1 MDFLKLMQ
9 ERYTTKHY
17 DKTKVVPDEILE
29 KILECARLTPTSTNT
44 QPYHFFVVSGEAKA
58 RLLDGIMDFNQP
70 RYSDASHAIVI
81 ASYKTLD
88 EPHLAKVLEAEKRDG
103 RLPNEEIA
111 AASDQS
117 RHFFNG
123 IHMQNNDYV
132 AWSGKQSYI
141 AFASIV
147 YAAQAYGVDST
158 ALEGIDYAKLDEL
171 LGLAARNLT
180 TQVVICLGY
189 RSPEDSNTLDKRA
202 KSRLNKEDL
211 FTILK

>member
-17 DKTKVVPDEILE
+17 DSSKKVPDEILQ
-29 KILECARLTPTSTNT
+29 KILECVRLTPTSTNT
-44 QPYHFFVVSGEAKA
+44 QPYHFYVLSGEAKA

-81 ASYKTLD
+81 TSLKSLD
-88 EPHLAKVLEAEKRDG
+88 EPHLAKVLAAEERDG
-103 RLPNEEIA
+103 RLPNAEIKEA
-111 AASDQS
+111 TDKS
-117 RHFFNG
+117 RHYFNG
-123 IHMQNNDYV
+123 IHMEKGDYL

-141 AFASIV
+141 AFASLV

-158 ALEGIDYAKLDEL
+158 ALEGIDFAKIDEL
-171 LGLAARNLT
+171 LGLAAKNET
-180 TQVVICLGY
+180 CQVVVSLGY
-189 RSPEDSNTLDKRA
+189 RSSEDSNTLDKRP

-211 FTILK
+211 FTILN